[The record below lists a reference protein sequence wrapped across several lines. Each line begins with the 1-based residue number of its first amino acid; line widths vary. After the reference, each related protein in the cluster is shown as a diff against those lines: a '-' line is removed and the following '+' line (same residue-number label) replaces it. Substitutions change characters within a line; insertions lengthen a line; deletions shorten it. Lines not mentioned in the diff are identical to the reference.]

1 MDGLDLKVWPCHP
14 HGSWQRALAHQAVGL
29 PVDDADAKALA
40 VWDKEGKTAH
50 VKQSLIK
57 KHRKYVAHVAAAA
70 RELIE
75 PGEVVGCYEL
85 ARRVAQDPDMPAR
98 VEVVDVLKS
107 LKPGRGYAGL
117 TKRYIDNLSGH
128 PGHFYARCE
137 SDFDIFIAQRKAY
150 RAEIARRELALN
162 IHAGE
167 ERERK
172 HS

>member
-14 HGSWQRALAHQAVGL
+14 HGSWQRALAHKAVGL

-40 VWDKEGKTAH
+40 AWDKEGKNAH
-50 VKQSLIK
+50 VKQSRIK
-57 KHRKYVAHVAAAA
+57 QHRQCVAHVAAAA

-85 ARRVAQDPDMPAR
+85 ARRVAGAPDMPSRA
-98 VEVVDVLKS
+98 EVVDVLKS
-107 LKPGRGYAGL
+107 LKPGRNYGGL

-128 PGHFYARCE
+128 PGHFYARHDR
-137 SDFDIFIAQRKAY
+137 DFDIFIARRKAY
-150 RAEIARRELALN
+150 RAEIGRRVCAQYIN
-162 IHAGE
+162 AGE

>member
-29 PVDDADAKALA
+29 PVDDEDAKALA
-40 VWDKEGKTAH
+40 AWDKEGKNAH

-57 KHRKYVAHVAAAA
+57 QHRKYVAHVAAAA

-75 PGEVVGCYEL
+75 PGEVVGCFEL
-85 ARRVAQDPDMPAR
+85 SCRVAGAPDMPR
-98 VEVVDVLKS
+98 RDEVVEVLKS
-107 LKPGRGYAGL
+107 LRPGRSYGGL

-128 PGHFYARCE
+128 PGHFYARHDR
-137 SDFDIFIAQRKAY
+137 DFDIFIAQRKAY
-150 RAEIARRELALN
+150 RAEIARRALALN

>member
-14 HGSWQRALAHQAVGL
+14 HGSWQRALAHQAMKL

-40 VWDKEGKTAH
+40 AWDKEAKTALG
-50 VKQSLIK
+50 KRSLIK
-57 KHRKYVAHVAAAA
+57 QHRQYVARVAAAA
-70 RELIE
+70 RGHIE
-75 PGEVVGCYEL
+75 PREVVGCREL
-85 ARRVAQDPDMPAR
+85 ARRVAQAPDMPSRA
-98 VEVVDVLKS
+98 EVADVLKS
-107 LKPGRGYAGL
+107 LKPGRSYGGL

-128 PGHFYARCE
+128 PGHFFARHDR
-137 SDFDIFIAQRKAY
+137 DFDRFISQRKDY
-150 RAEIARRELALN
+150 RAEIARRALALN